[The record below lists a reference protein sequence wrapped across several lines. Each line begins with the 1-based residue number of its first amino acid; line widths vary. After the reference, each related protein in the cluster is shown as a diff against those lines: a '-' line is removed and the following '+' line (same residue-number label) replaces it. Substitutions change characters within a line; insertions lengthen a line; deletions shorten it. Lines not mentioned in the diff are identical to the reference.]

1 VKSVAW
7 WLPLIVVKIE
17 ARPGKFKALEIGHSG
32 IFYIILMFLKIKR
45 EYKIFKLEKLN
56 FKF

>member
-17 ARPGKFKALEIGHSG
+17 ARPGKFKALEIGHSVLILKFKDIG
-32 IFYIILMFLKIKR
+32 I
-45 EYKIFKLEKLN
+45 
-56 FKF
+56 